1 MPKAIVLHKFV
12 GQFGDVYSGDPIYK
26 SKVVS
31 INGGH
36 TFNDLID
43 WMDSNDPIYVANDD
57 TQIEYIIMPGVG
69 GKRFCIG
76 YNNIFYWAF
85 MNDQGLDPY
94 LSFTQ
99 IRL

>member
-43 WMDSNDPIYVANDD
+43 
-57 TQIEYIIMPGVG
+57 
-69 GKRFCIG
+69 
-76 YNNIFYWAF
+76 
-85 MNDQGLDPY
+85 
-94 LSFTQ
+94 
-99 IRL
+99 